1 MRRNDRVVKEYLGIG
16 DCYQDKKD
24 YAKAME
30 YYNKAVKTS
39 EEAKDKNGLRDC
51 YDVIAYYYSQRNDY
65 GKSIE
70 YRFKALS
77 INSAEKFKRGMIYDN
92 MNIAKALKTKN
103 RLAGELS
110 KVRSTITKYNSQLV
124 NAADKVD
131 INAALE
137 KHKTLTNSLVKLK
150 ARISISN
157 KNVQEKIYLLSELKN
172 FVIDYNLQ
180 YGTKYTISKTKEKL
194 VNTLLSLYNL

>member
-1 MRRNDRVVKEYLGIG
+1 
-16 DCYQDKKD
+16 
-24 YAKAME
+24 
-30 YYNKAVKTS
+30 
-39 EEAKDKNGLRDC
+39 
-51 YDVIAYYYSQRNDY
+51 
-65 GKSIE
+65 
-70 YRFKALS
+70 
-77 INSAEKFKRGMIYDN
+77 

-150 ARISISN
+150 ARISIYN
-157 KNVQEKIYLLSELKN
+157 KNVQEKIYLLSELKGQMIWLETIQTTHGD
-172 FVIDYNLQ
+172 VDESSR
-180 YGTKYTISKTKEKL
+180 YGAESKTRTYEA
-194 VNTLLSLYNL
+194 TLRKADKDRMLEEIQNQINDVQDELDAHNATAKIDVDDLL